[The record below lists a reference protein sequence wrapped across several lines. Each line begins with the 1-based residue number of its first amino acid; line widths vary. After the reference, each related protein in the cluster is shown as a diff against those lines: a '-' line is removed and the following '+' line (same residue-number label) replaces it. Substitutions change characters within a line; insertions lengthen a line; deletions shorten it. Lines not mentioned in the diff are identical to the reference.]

1 MQHSQQKPRSQSWPS
16 KGMNDTEDLPVSLT
30 QVRCIE
36 QRTDNQEEEEM
47 DLTQE
52 VQVLPLFENLLPEE
66 IKLAR

>member
-1 MQHSQQKPRSQSWPS
+1 MY
-16 KGMNDTEDLPVSLT
+16 NTEDLPVSLT
-30 QVRCIE
+30 WVRCIE

-52 VQVLPLFENLLPEE
+52 VQVLLQFENLLPEE